1 MSFSNATK
9 VFIVSML
16 AVPIT
21 YIFNGLM
28 IYLRWD
34 VNHPICLL
42 SSVIF
47 LIIAMCFFIVFI
59 TRKSPPILNFY
70 EYIHFCVFAIF
81 SFTGVITL
89 ITGLEL
95 DGIISGFMSAFLKNG
110 EPYLRSAHGA
120 MISYWNGTGM
130 YAMYLM
136 MIAAITWN
144 NTFYEVALF
153 WCGSISNSMVVLLLG
168 ILTGKHGITLGSLLY
183 FPYIIIPPVI
193 LLQLRHQKQVYQVSQ
208 NTKCLFQVFPDILDE
223 IESMFNVLD
232 VPYQKRCHSPDQ
244 RQRPLSSYIAVL
256 DTNIIFVQNYL
267 ENIEPYLGL
276 KDPAPFPKMQ
286 MLVYLFYFLP
296 IYIIS
301 IYGLSYPGCT
311 WMIDLSLFHA
321 GAALQAQISHMGA
334 SLHPRTPYILRVPPD
349 LYARSVFWIINLI
362 LAIIPQLIAYRCMD
376 QPELFVSQSSTINKN
391 GTKLKN
397 N

>member
-9 VFIVSML
+9 VFIISML

-21 YIFNGLM
+21 YIFNGIM
-28 IYLRWD
+28 IQLRWD
-34 VNHPICLL
+34 INHPIWLL
-42 SSVIF
+42 SSVILLIIALTF
-47 LIIAMCFFIVFI
+47 LIICL
-59 TRKSPPILNFY
+59 TKKSPPILSLF
-70 EYIHFCVFAIF
+70 EYIHFCVFATF
-81 SFTGVITL
+81 SFTGVVTL

-153 WCGSISNSMVVLLLG
+153 WCGSISNSMIVLLLG
-168 ILTGKHGITLGSLLY
+168 ILTGKHGITWGSLLY
-183 FPYIIIPPVI
+183 FPYIIIPPII
-193 LLQLRHQKQVYQVSQ
+193 LLQLRHQKQIYQS
-208 NTKCLFQVFPDILDE
+208 TSLPETIRHRPYDIL
-223 IESMFNVLD
+223 IVVYLCVASF
-232 VPYQKRCHSPDQ
+232 
-244 RQRPLSSYIAVL
+244 LSVFRALAVL
-256 DTNIIFVQNYL
+256 DTNIILPQQYL
-267 ENIEPYLGL
+267 ANIEPYLGL

-296 IYIIS
+296 MYIIS
-301 IYGLSYPGCT
+301 IYGLIYPGCT

-349 LYARSVFWIINLI
+349 LHARSIFWVVNLI

-376 QPELFVSQSSTINKN
+376 QPELFSVQSIAINKN
-391 GTKLKN
+391 DTKLKN

>member
-9 VFIVSML
+9 VFIASML

-34 VNHPICLL
+34 VNHPVCLL

-70 EYIHFCVFAIF
+70 EYVHFCVFAVF
-81 SFTGVITL
+81 SFTGVVTL

-168 ILTGKHGITLGSLLY
+168 ILTGKHGITWGSLLY
-183 FPYIIIPPVI
+183 FPYIIIPPTI
-193 LLQLRHQKQVYQVSQ
+193 LLQLRHQKQVYQSAALPETLRRRPFDIVFLIY
-208 NTKCLFQVFPDILDE
+208 LFLASLLAIFRAL
-223 IESMFNVLD
+223 
-232 VPYQKRCHSPDQ
+232 
-244 RQRPLSSYIAVL
+244 AVL

-296 IYIIS
+296 IYIVS
-301 IYGLSYPGCT
+301 IYGLLYPGCT

-391 GTKLKN
+391 GTKLKTN
-397 N
+397 